1 MAELQLKIKSNID
14 EIEKRLQELARD
26 RNMKLKVHL
35 AGDKGVASL
44 RAALEAAERSARD
57 TGKAINNIGKG
68 SQTSGTAALEK
79 NLQNVSKIYK
89 DIESAQ
95 GKIITA
101 RTKFEKMGAGG
112 DKDIISIP
120 DDIKS
125 KIAQLNELEQKLNAL
140 RAKGGA
146 TGSSLTDKDL
156 FDFKGYQSEI
166 NLLTKELDNAKKR
179 IDEGLIST
187 RAQTN
192 SIRAFDKIGNRLTE
206 YFNRYE
212 TGIRKNTQLYN
223 RWLTLMNKS
232 QTGGF
237 ASINEANRE
246 FAAFRTEARMAGI
259 EVEGFGTKLEKTFG
273 TRVRSALSGYGV
285 FALEDAVRDIVQNSV
300 AVDTAMTELRKVT
313 DATETEY
320 AQFMEDAGS
329 RAKEIG
335 AGLAETINA
344 TADYARLGFDIPEAS
359 TLADSALIYLNVGDD
374 VENIDE
380 ATSHLIS
387 TMQGFGIAADDSM
400 QIVDKFNNVSN
411 KYAVSAGDIGEMV
424 MRSAASMAA
433 AGNTLDQTKY
443 CLGV

>member
-1 MAELQLKIKSNID
+1 MGELQLTIKSNID
-14 EIEKRLQELARD
+14 EIERRLQDLARD
-26 RNMKLKVHL
+26 RNMKLNVYL

-44 RAALEAAERSARD
+44 RTALEAAERSARD
-57 TGKAINNIGKG
+57 TGKAINNI
-68 SQTSGTAALEK
+68 E
-79 NLQNVSKIYK
+79 
-89 DIESAQ
+89 DIEDAQ
-95 GKIITA
+95 SKIITA
-101 RTKFEKMGAGG
+101 RTKFEKMESGG
-112 DKDIISIP
+112 DKDIVSIP

-140 RAKGGA
+140 RAKGGP

-313 DATETEY
+313 DATESEY

-344 TADYARLGFDIPEAS
+344 TAD
-359 TLADSALIYLNVGDD
+359 
-374 VENIDE
+374 
-380 ATSHLIS
+380 
-387 TMQGFGIAADDSM
+387 
-400 QIVDKFNNVSN
+400 
-411 KYAVSAGDIGEMV
+411 
-424 MRSAASMAA
+424 
-433 AGNTLDQTKY
+433 
-443 CLGV
+443 